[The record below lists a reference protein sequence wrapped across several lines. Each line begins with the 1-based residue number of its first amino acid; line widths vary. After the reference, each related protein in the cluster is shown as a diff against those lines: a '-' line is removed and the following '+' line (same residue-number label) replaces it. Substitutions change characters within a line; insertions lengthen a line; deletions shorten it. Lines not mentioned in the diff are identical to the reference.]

1 MKEKKI
7 QWNLS
12 RTGIESLAAT
22 LKSVRTRGEVGAM
35 LGLSGRAVSQIEV
48 SALRKIILALSRL
61 ESDKKHKP

>member
-7 QWNLS
+7 QSNLS

-22 LKSVRTRGEVGAM
+22 LKSVHTRGEVGAM

-61 ESDKKHKP
+61 ESDKNHKP

>member
-35 LGLSGRAVSQIEV
+35 LGLSVRAVSQIEV